1 MAGFDNDV
9 LYADNVDFSG
19 GSPVT
24 GKITAN
30 GQLLIGSSVAP
41 HIRVGSLTST
51 DGSLAI
57 TNSAGGIN
65 LAVAAAPSSLQFTT
79 DSGNATPAAD
89 VITIAGGTGIDTSGA
104 GSTVTVTFDVTE
116 VTSIP
121 TSIGTDGGTATPAA
135 NAISIVGGEGID
147 TSAAG
152 SVITVSG
159 EDATS
164 GNKGIAS
171 FDSGDFTVT
180 AGNVT
185 LNTTGAIQTL
195 TGDSGGALSP
205 TAGNFNILGGT
216 NGIDTSGSGSTLTL
230 NFDVT
235 ETGCITTVNGD
246 SGTAVATANAIS
258 IVGAG
263 TVTTSST
270 GSTVTIT
277 GAAGSSF
284 TWNEETG
291 ASVNAVVS
299 NGYITNRGGGVT
311 VNLPGTFAVGNIVR
325 ILGKAGL
332 WIVDAPAGDTI
343 VMGDSTSTAGGTLTA
358 TNAGDAVELIGIIA
372 NDTWRVASSMGNITI
387 A

>member
-1 MAGFDNDV
+1 MSGFDNDV
-9 LYADNVDFSG
+9 LYADNVDFTG

-24 GKITAN
+24 GKVTAN
-30 GQLLIGSSVAP
+30 GQLLIGSAVSP

-51 DGSLAI
+51 GGSVVFTSGPGTLNIEAGASVPTTFTSDAGAAI
-57 TNSAGGIN
+57 PAANNIN
-65 LAVAAAPSSLQFTT
+65 LV
-79 DSGNATPAAD
+79 
-89 VITIAGGTGIDTSGA
+89 GGTGIDTTA
-104 GSTVTVTFDVTE
+104 TGSTVTVAFDVTE
-116 VTSIP
+116 VTSIL
-121 TSIGTDGGTATPAA
+121 TSVGTDGGTATPAA

-152 SVITVSG
+152 SVITVAG

-164 GNKGIAS
+164 ANKGIAS

-180 AGNVT
+180 AGNVV
-185 LNTTGAIQTL
+185 LNGSGVGQTI
-195 TGDSGGALSP
+195 TGDVGGALSP
-205 TAGNFNILGGT
+205 TAGNWSIVGGT
-216 NGIDTSGSGSTLTL
+216 NGIDTTGTGSTLTL
-230 NFDVT
+230 NFDVA

-246 SGTAVATANAIS
+246 AGSATATTNAIS

-263 TVTTSST
+263 TVSTSSA
-270 GSTVTIT
+270 GSTITIT

-311 VNLPGTFAVGNIVR
+311 VVLPGTFAVGATVR
-325 ILGKAGL
+325 VLGKAGL
-332 WIVDAPAGDTI
+332 WIIDAPAGDTI
-343 VMGDSTSTAGGTLTA
+343 QIGDSATSSGGTLTA
-358 TNAGDAVELIGIIA
+358 TNAGDAVELIGITA
-372 NDTWRVASSMGNITI
+372 DTTWRVASSMGNITV